1 MFAVKMAE
9 MINLK
14 KQWETHK
21 RLLTEYDNVI
31 AELEAVTNAS
41 PQELA
46 EEVQKIIT
54 KTGRRRSSLTAAG
67 PLSSLSG
74 AARGRQH
81 SHLFPAVPNEV
92 YEQADPSFDSQEL
105 FCMPAPLA
113 FAAAP
118 ILPFCSAG
126 KGGHIQCRCRWSC
139 E

>member
-14 KQWETHK
+14 EQWETHK
-21 RLLTEYDNVI
+21 RLTTEYDNVI

-67 PLSSLSG
+67 PLSPLSG
-74 AARGRQH
+74 AARGRH
-81 SHLFPAVPNEV
+81 YSHLFPAVPNEV

-105 FCMPAPLA
+105 LCMPAPLA
-113 FAAAP
+113 FAEAP
-118 ILPFCSAG
+118 I
-126 KGGHIQCRCRWSC
+126 W
-139 E
+139 